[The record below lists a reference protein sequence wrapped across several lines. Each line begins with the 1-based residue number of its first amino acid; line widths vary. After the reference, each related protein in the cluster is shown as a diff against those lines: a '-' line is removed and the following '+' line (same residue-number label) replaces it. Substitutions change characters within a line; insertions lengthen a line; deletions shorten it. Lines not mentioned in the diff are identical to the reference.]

1 MPVKGPDE
9 VGPPS
14 CQKADVAGGQL
25 SPGNG
30 AALLINPVTPFQFF
44 SSEKKKKKSRY
55 AGLIP
60 ISLFHGFCS
69 SVFASIN

>member
-14 CQKADVAGGQL
+14 CQKADVAGGQFSL
-25 SPGNG
+25 GNG
-30 AALLINPVTPFQFF
+30 ATLLINPVTPFQFF
-44 SSEKKKKKSRY
+44 SSEKKKKKSTY
-55 AGLIP
+55 AGSIP

-69 SVFASIN
+69 LAFACVN

>member
-44 SSEKKKKKSRY
+44 SSEKKKKKK
-55 AGLIP
+55 I
-60 ISLFHGFCS
+60 
-69 SVFASIN
+69 